1 MKKLDLLYKN
11 LLELLSNL
19 NFDSDVFGDYH
30 DSLTE
35 TLQEDLITLVEK
47 ISKERSEISKSQVRK
62 EFHSDFTDLIEH
74 LDNFKSKFDNYP
86 NFRKN
91 EIYAII
97 SIVQKLYSEFNDS
110 GIDLEEE
117 IDISTFNLMKV
128 DDVIS
133 ENNFL
138 HFDSTNIDKSLLLI
152 NINQKEAFK
161 LFVDE
166 TVEGTHLLFYL
177 LSKIGVTDN
186 ILEDSKYILVKSGL
200 ETKPKMVWATLC
212 LYIVKSG
219 KIIHE
224 PHEYDLVPS
233 ISSDCEINLG
243 ETYQQFADSI
253 DIISEYNYQKDILD
267 KYLRIYHVIEN
278 FMFKRPLVEI
288 EKQSDGDVFSIR
300 DFKRMYDSVNDS
312 ELKTLKKLTEKIL
325 EFNFN
330 STTTFETKILNDWQS
345 LSATFFG
352 GDDSN
357 IDSLISIFNLRTKS
371 GNLLKYSEIS
381 ASNINNLLSSLIYS
395 FRNSMVHNRETEFH
409 LTHLTL
415 NNHSIIGDTARI
427 LLEKFLLPIME
438 EICFY
443 LIIKRNDLVW
453 YDNSSLKLW
462 NES

>member
-19 NFDSDVFGDYH
+19 SLDSPEFSDYH
-30 DSLTE
+30 DALAE
-35 TLQEDLITLVEK
+35 PFREEIITLVEK
-47 ISKERSEISKSQVRK
+47 ISRERTEISKSQLRK
-62 EFHSDFTDLIEH
+62 EFHSDFTDIIEY
-74 LDNFKSKFDNYP
+74 LDDFKSKFGNYP

-97 SIVQKLYSEFNDS
+97 SIVQKLYTEFNDS
-110 GIDLEEE
+110 IIDLEEE
-117 IDISTFNLMKV
+117 VDVSIFNLMKV

-133 ENNFL
+133 QNNFL
-138 HFDSTNIDKSLLLI
+138 HFDSTTIENSLLLV
-152 NINQKEAFK
+152 NINEKEKFK
-161 LFVDE
+161 LFIDE
-166 TVEGTHLLFYL
+166 TVVGTHLLFFL
-177 LSKIGVTDN
+177 LGKIGVSDHK
-186 ILEDSKYILVKSGL
+186 LDDSKYILVKAGL
-200 ETKPKMVWATLC
+200 EAKPKMVWATLC

-224 PHEYDLVPS
+224 PHEYNLLPS
-233 ISSDCEINLG
+233 ITSDCSINLG

-278 FMFKRPLVEI
+278 FMFKRPLVDI

-325 EFNFN
+325 ELDYN
-330 STTTFETKILNDWQS
+330 STTTFEAKTLSDWQS
-345 LSATFFG
+345 LAATYFG
-352 GDDSN
+352 GDETK
-357 IDSLISIFNLRTKS
+357 IDSLISIFNIRTKS

-415 NNHSIIGDTARI
+415 NNHDVIGDTARK
-427 LLEKFLLPIME
+427 LLEKYLLPIME
-438 EICFY
+438 EMCFF

-462 NES
+462 NEN